1 MKYSIK
7 LSSSTVGTHMRSIIN
22 QTVNQTINQRSIFF
36 FEFKRMN
43 WKRSRNFNC
52 QFISVEIC
60 YRDLKRWL
68 DFLWISILPTMPTR
82 SSFLE
87 WCVAHP
93 TDCANCFAF
102 VCDRWMKVQLTR
114 PRIICSV
121 RINDVRA
128 AVACGTSSIRY
139 FILVKWLIWND
150 GRQILKNSMKA
161 GWVNFVIAMPFVEKK
176 VTTPSTTSSSVGDV
190 HFSSLSLFLL
200 LLMIGWAGWMTGA
213 TTVNVVLVAR
223 RAASL
228 SSVLLGL
235 KCAKSSTARSGWQS
249 EKCDNSDA
257 DPEPDMF
264 WRLHHFAVC
273 AGVSRTHAW
282 HFHPPLSTDTCLD
295 VWVFGW
301 GDCDCPLLFDCGW
314 VCDWDS
320 LWETDDAFEV
330 LSGWTTA

>member
-223 RAASL
+223 RAASFYLDWNVLRAQLHALDGKVKSVITVMLIL
-228 SSVLLGL
+228 SLICFDDSTTLLSVL
-235 KCAKSSTARSGWQS
+235 
-249 EKCDNSDA
+249 
-257 DPEPDMF
+257 
-264 WRLHHFAVC
+264 
-273 AGVSRTHAW
+273 VSHGHTLDISILPYQLTH
-282 HFHPPLSTDTCLD
+282 
-295 VWVFGW
+295 V
-301 GDCDCPLLFDCGW
+301 
-314 VCDWDS
+314 
-320 LWETDDAFEV
+320 
-330 LSGWTTA
+330 